1 MGEHGFA
8 ISCETSCMNSQ
19 LLMPHKRSLYLDQI
33 KAVIVALV
41 IAIHVP
47 MAFSVGWIGI
57 KIPVEGAIGPVFKGF
72 FAWYSIAI
80 NSFIMPTR
88 FLLSG
93 YFVPRTV
100 YEKGIGQ
107 YLNDRLARLGM
118 PFLMGMLLINSSS
131 TLLSKLSPS
140 SYFAKIP
147 WSNLPLSQT
156 YVLWFLIVLFA
167 FDLLFCGYVVT
178 KRDRY
183 EIDVTVPTPG
193 MRSWLISAVILGFL
207 EVVMAMQIGLWSA
220 LLGSPLSALGIQG
233 PHIFTYAFLFFLG
246 CKASCHN
253 WFERLDSH
261 LVMKWFRLSL
271 FLLLSLFG
279 LSMVFAFNA
288 NLLDSPAMLFLVAY
302 ALYPFIAWGIVS
314 YLILWFQRNEGRF
327 GQWLSTAGINSY
339 GAYVIHPLVLVVALL
354 IFGFV
359 GINPWLIVLIST
371 VFSVFISFGVA
382 GQLRRIP
389 AVAKVL

>member
-1 MGEHGFA
+1 MGSEMC
-8 ISCETSCMNSQ
+8 I
-19 LLMPHKRSLYLDQI
+19 
-33 KAVIVALV
+33 
-41 IAIHVP
+41 
-47 MAFSVGWIGI
+47 
-57 KIPVEGAIGPVFKGF
+57 
-72 FAWYSIAI
+72 
-80 NSFIMPTR
+80 
-88 FLLSG
+88 
-93 YFVPRTV
+93 
-100 YEKGIGQ
+100 
-107 YLNDRLARLGM
+107 
-118 PFLMGMLLINSSS
+118 
-131 TLLSKLSPS
+131 
-140 SYFAKIP
+140 
-147 WSNLPLSQT
+147 
-156 YVLWFLIVLFA
+156 
-167 FDLLFCGYVVT
+167 
-178 KRDRY
+178 RD
-183 EIDVTVPTPG
+183 
-193 MRSWLISAVILGFL
+193 
-207 EVVMAMQIGLWSA
+207 
-220 LLGSPLSALGIQG
+220 
-233 PHIFTYAFLFFLG
+233 
-246 CKASCHN
+246 
-253 WFERLDSH
+253 RLDSH

-371 VFSVFISFGVA
+371 VFSVFILFGVA